1 MHRLLLTTL
10 ALFMG
15 GCGAEVAS
23 TAAVSGAAKAQ
34 EAKQAQQNMERLQK
48 KLDTATQ
55 AGQERAAETEKSTG
69 Y

>member
-1 MHRLLLTTL
+1 M
-10 ALFMG
+10 A

-23 TAAVSGAAKAQ
+23 TAAVSGAARAQ
-34 EAKQAQQNMERLQK
+34 EARQAQQNMERLQQ

-55 AGQERAAETEKSTG
+55 AGQERAAEAEKSMG

>member
-1 MHRLLLTTL
+1 MHRILLTAL
-10 ALFMG
+10 AFCIG

-23 TAAVSGAAKAQ
+23 TAASSGVSKAQ
-34 EAKQAQQNMERLQK
+34 KARQAQQNLERFQK

-55 AGQERAAETEKSTG
+55 AGQERVDETEKSMG

>member
-1 MHRLLLTTL
+1 MHRILLTAL
-10 ALFMG
+10 AFCIG

-23 TAAVSGAAKAQ
+23 TAASSGVSKAQ
-34 EAKQAQQNMERLQK
+34 EARQAQQNLERFQK

-55 AGQERAAETEKSTG
+55 AGQERVAETEKSMG